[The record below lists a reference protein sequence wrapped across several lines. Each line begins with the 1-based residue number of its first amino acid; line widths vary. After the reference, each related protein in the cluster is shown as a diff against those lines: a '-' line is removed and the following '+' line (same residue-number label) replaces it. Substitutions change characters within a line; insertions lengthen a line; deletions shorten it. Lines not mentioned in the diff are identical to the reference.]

1 MSPII
6 GIIASSI
13 SGNLWAPTGA
23 YDALSTVTLSST
35 TAAITFAGIPQNYKH
50 LQFRVLGRGTYAASG
65 LTAYL
70 NLNGN
75 GQTGYR
81 HHLYGNGSSASAYA
95 VSGYGTI
102 GGIPGS
108 TVTAN
113 VFGGGVFDILD
124 YTNTSKTK
132 TLRYLTGFDANGSG
146 EIVFGSSYTNL
157 TSAINSVEFTVDGS
171 WAAGTTITLYGV
183 R

>member
-1 MSPII
+1 MPILGIMASAMS
-6 GIIASSI
+6 A
-13 SGNLWAPTGA
+13 NLWQPQGA

-50 LQFRVLGRGTYAASG
+50 LQFRVMGRGTYAASG

-75 GQTGYR
+75 GNTGYR
-81 HHLYGNGSSASAYA
+81 HHLYGNGSAASAYA

-113 VFGGGVFDILD
+113 VFGGAICDILD

-132 TLRYLTGFDANGSG
+132 TLRYLAGFDANGSG
-146 EIVFGSSYTNL
+146 EIMLGSSYSNL
-157 TSAINSVEFTVDGS
+157 TTAINSVEFTVDGS
-171 WAAGTTITLYGV
+171 WTAGTTITLYGV
-183 R
+183 K